1 MEQLTGKV
9 TDIHQKR
16 YDLANTIKAQ
26 ERRLSTLNRH
36 LEQVDIFNQH
46 KAVYKKYKSLAPKKD
61 TAALNSLNPFTRSKA
76 AKDYEAAVKKQA
88 TFYEKHAGEIEQH
101 EAALT
106 YLKENLNGHG
116 KIPEKDWRAQ
126 RESLLAERYAHC
138 DEYYKLREDIKSVET
153 LRRGAD
159 NLMRDITP
167 ERSQSRKQDID
178 L

>member
-1 MEQLTGKV
+1 LCRN
-9 TDIHQKR
+9 HQ
-16 YDLANTIKAQ
+16 T
-26 ERRLSTLNRH
+26 
-36 LEQVDIFNQH
+36 
-46 KAVYKKYKSLAPKKD
+46 
-61 TAALNSLNPFTRSKA
+61 NPYSGS
-76 AKDYEAAVKKQA
+76 
-88 TFYEKHAGEIEQH
+88 FYENHAWEIEQY
-101 EAALT
+101 EASLT
-106 YLKENLNGHG
+106 YLKDNLNGHG

-167 ERSQSRKQDID
+167 ERTQARKLELD